1 MEPEPVWL
9 NGSGKKTR
17 FRNNIVFRY
26 CFRYKE
32 EKVVKVFR
40 KPGFKLLSHSVY
52 CTADGVLDGGGEETE
67 REGEDWEG
75 ESEGAASGSRWR
87 LGSLLVSLKLEL
99 TLAITA
105 LIIITTIS
113 SSGYLVNS
121 IIFVCFL
128 LMISCI
134 K

>member
-9 NGSGKKTR
+9 NGSSKKTR

-67 REGEDWEG
+67 REGEER
-75 ESEGAASGSRWR
+75 ERAASTSRWW
-87 LGSLLVSLKLEL
+87 LVSLLVGLRLEL

>member
-1 MEPEPVWL
+1 MEPEPVCS
-9 NGSGKKTR
+9 NGSGKKTQ

-67 REGEDWEG
+67 REGEER
-75 ESEGAASGSRWR
+75 ERAASTSRWW
-87 LGSLLVSLKLEL
+87 LVSLLVGLRLEL

>member
-1 MEPEPVWL
+1 M
-9 NGSGKKTR
+9 
-17 FRNNIVFRY
+17 
-26 CFRYKE
+26 
-32 EKVVKVFR
+32 
-40 KPGFKLLSHSVY
+40 Y

-67 REGEDWEG
+67 REGEEREG
-75 ESEGAASGSRWR
+75 ESEGADSGRRWR